1 MVWVVERVVVLR
13 CGRVVGRRSL
23 LCLHCCCC
31 GEVLRCWVMRP
42 EVEVISATRD
52 DVWAGRGGWMRI
64 KLWRHGKAVG
74 ANVGYRAGLLRVRYG
89 SDGLGG
95 SACT

>member
-1 MVWVVERVVVLR
+1 MWL
-13 CGRVVGRRSL
+13 
-23 LCLHCCCC
+23 
-31 GEVLRCWVMRP
+31 
-42 EVEVISATRD
+42 EVEVISTTRD
-52 DVWAGRGGWMRI
+52 DVWAGRGGWMRV
-64 KLWRHGKAVG
+64 KLLRHGEAVG